1 MLFELKEMAT
11 EPVPHVMKATC
22 PGVECRDAIVVV
34 AGRQQINLP
43 TALGDACSHV
53 SHRTVVTLN
62 YMDKAFLVMIMIFR
76 LSGRTTTGGAD

>member
-22 PGVECRDAIVVV
+22 PGVERRDAIVVV

-43 TALGDACSHV
+43 TALGDACSHAV
-53 SHRTVVTLN
+53 RADNNRWRRLAALLPNTSH
-62 YMDKAFLVMIMIFR
+62 DP
-76 LSGRTTTGGAD
+76 